1 MNVNTRLF
9 LTSAAA
15 LLFGACAFAQ
25 TPAPDAAPAPPPGHE
40 RGPHGPGP
48 GFGPGPFGM
57 ELMGFGGMHG
67 GKTVTGA
74 PFTATAVGQ
83 TNRTLAD
90 GTKISQTV
98 QSNLYRDAQGRM
110 RKEVTL
116 PAGAAAPNGAPK
128 SLVVIHDPVAGTGYV
143 LDTTQKIAH
152 AMPLHTRGAGNGAPT
167 PDETPEGGS
176 TTTNPRRGPGG
187 DANVVKE
194 SLGTQ
199 TINGVAAEGT
209 RYTRTI
215 PAGRMGNDKPLTIVR
230 EEWYSPDLQMIVQSK
245 RTDPFVGET
254 TYNVTNIQRT
264 APSPTLFTVPSDY
277 TVQAAPAGK
286 AGRRAFRHG
295 GGAPPPAPATD
306 APGAGFD
313 M

>member
-1 MNVNTRLF
+1 MKVNARWV
-9 LTSAAA
+9 LTLTAA
-15 LLFGACAFAQ
+15 LVLAAGAFAQ
-25 TPAPDAAPAPPPGHE
+25 TPAPEAAPAE
-40 RGPHGPGP
+40 RGPHGP

-57 ELMGFGGMHG
+57 ELLGFGGMHG
-67 GKTVTGA
+67 GKTVAGA
-74 PFTATAVGQ
+74 PFTATAVGT

-90 GTKISQTV
+90 GSKISQTV
-98 QSNLYRDAQGRM
+98 QSNLYRDAQGRV

-116 PAGAAAPNGAPK
+116 PAMASSTSGTPK

-143 LDTTQKIAH
+143 LDTNKKIAH
-152 AMPLHTRGAGNGAPT
+152 ALPQHSKGTAGDAPA
-167 PDETPEGGS
+167 GS
-176 TTTNPRRGPGG
+176 TSSNPHHGPGAN
-187 DANVVKE
+187 ANVTKE

-199 TINGVAAEGT
+199 TVNGVLAEGT

-254 TYNVTNIQRT
+254 TYNVTKIQRT
-264 APSPTLFTVPSDY
+264 APDASLFTVPSDY
-277 TVQAAPAGK
+277 TVTAAPAGK
-286 AGRRAFRHG
+286 GARHGYRRNG
-295 GGAPPPAPATD
+295 GGAANAPSGG
-306 APGAGFD
+306 PGGLD

>member
-1 MNVNTRLF
+1 MKVNARWI
-9 LTSAAA
+9 LTVTAAVFVA
-15 LLFGACAFAQ
+15 TSAFAQ
-25 TPAPDAAPAPPPGHE
+25 TPAPDAAPGPG

-57 ELMGFGGMHG
+57 ELLGFGGMHG

-74 PFTATAVGQ
+74 PFTATTVG
-83 TNRTLAD
+83 TINRTLAD
-90 GTKISQTV
+90 GSKISQTV
-98 QSNLYRDAQGRM
+98 QSNLYRDTQGRV
-110 RKEVTL
+110 RREVTL
-116 PAGAAAPNGAPK
+116 PAMAGSTDGTGK

-143 LDTTQKIAH
+143 LDTTKKIAH
-152 AMPLHTRGAGNGAPT
+152 ALPQHSKGAGGSAAAP
-167 PDETPEGGS
+167 DS
-176 TTTNPRRGPGG
+176 TTPGNPRRGPGG
-187 DANVVKE
+187 NANVTKE

-254 TYNVTNIQRT
+254 TYNVTKIQRT
-264 APSPTLFTVPSDY
+264 APDPSLFTVPSDY
-277 TVQAAPAGK
+277 TVTTAPAGK
-286 AGRRAFRHG
+286 GTHHGYRRNG
-295 GGAPPPAPATD
+295 GGTASPSSAPV
-306 APGAGFD
+306 GGVD

>member
-1 MNVNTRLF
+1 MRVNAGWI
-9 LTSAAA
+9 LTVTAAIVVA
-15 LLFGACAFAQ
+15 TGAFAQ
-25 TPAPDAAPAPPPGHE
+25 TPAPDATPGLE

-57 ELMGFGGMHG
+57 ELLGFGGMHG

-74 PFTATAVGQ
+74 PFTATAVG
-83 TNRTLAD
+83 TINRTLAD

-98 QSNLYRDAQGRM
+98 QSNLYRDAQGRV
-110 RKEVTL
+110 RREVTL
-116 PAGAAAPNGAPK
+116 PAMDGSTGGTAK
-128 SLVVIHDPVAGTGYV
+128 SLVFIHDPVAGSGYV
-143 LDTTQKIAH
+143 LDTTKKVAH
-152 AMPLHTRGAGNGAPT
+152 TLPQHNKGAAGTAPA
-167 PDETPEGGS
+167 PDS
-176 TTTNPRRGPGG
+176 TTSTNPHRGPGG
-187 DANVVKE
+187 NANVTKE

-199 TINGVAAEGT
+199 TVNGVVAEGT

-254 TYNVTNIQRT
+254 TYNVTKIQRT
-264 APSPTLFTVPSDY
+264 APDASLFTVPSDY
-277 TVQAAPAGK
+277 TVTAAPAGK
-286 AGRRAFRHG
+286 GARHGYRRNG
-295 GGAPPPAPATD
+295 GGAANAPSGG
-306 APGAGFD
+306 PGGLD

>member
-1 MNVNTRLF
+1 MQVNSRLY

-15 LLFGACAFAQ
+15 LFFSVCAFAQ
-25 TPAPDAAPAPPPGHE
+25 TPAPDAAPAPPLGHG

-98 QSNLYRDAQGRM
+98 QSNLYRDAQGRV

-116 PAGAAAPNGAPK
+116 PAGSAASNGTPK

-143 LDTTQKIAH
+143 LDASKKIAH
-152 AMPLHTRGAGNGAPT
+152 AMPQHTKGPGNGT
-167 PDETPEGGS
+167 PATDETTADGTAS
-176 TTTNPRRGPGG
+176 TNPRRGPGAN
-187 DANVVKE
+187 ANVVKE

-199 TINGVAAEGT
+199 TINGVAAQGT

-215 PAGRMGNDKPLTIVR
+215 PAGRIGNDKPLTIVR
-230 EEWYSPDLQMIVQSK
+230 EEWFSPDLQMIVQSK

-264 APSPTLFTVPSDY
+264 APSPTLFTVPSEY
-277 TVQAAPAGK
+277 TVQTAPAGK
-286 AGRRAFRHG
+286 AGRHAFRHG
-295 GGAPPPAPATD
+295 AGAPPPAAAD
-306 APGAGFD
+306 SPGPGFD